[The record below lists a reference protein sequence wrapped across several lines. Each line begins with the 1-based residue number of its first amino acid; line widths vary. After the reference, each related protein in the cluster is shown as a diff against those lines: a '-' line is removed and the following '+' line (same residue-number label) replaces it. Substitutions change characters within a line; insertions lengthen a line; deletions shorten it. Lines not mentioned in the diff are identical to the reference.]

1 MKNLIDRVS
10 ELCKSKHGK
19 NISIYDNSF
28 LEQSIN
34 SRMILANCSNPKDYY
49 ILISNMESEGLAF
62 LNSLNNSHSEFF
74 RNPLTFAIIEQ
85 HILPSIFKVEE
96 NSHNGGIRIWSAG
109 CALGQEPYSIAI
121 LCEEIVQS
129 LNGNSTYK
137 IFATDISI
145 NEIFG
150 AKNGKYEYNAMKNIK
165 LSHLNNYFSRKND
178 SYSISE
184 KIKEHIDFSYYDL
197 LNLESYSPS
206 ASIYGDFDIVF
217 CSNVLFY
224 YKPEIQEFII
234 SKIRRSLKRGG
245 YFVTGEAE
253 TAIVKSFKGF
263 KQYVPIA
270 SIFVKS

>member
-1 MKNLIDRVS
+1 MKNLIESVID
-10 ELCKSKHGK
+10 LCKVKHGK

-28 LEQSIN
+28 LEQSLR
-34 SRMILANCSNPKDYY
+34 SRMILANCFNLIDYY
-49 ILISNMESEGLAF
+49 NIISNLESESLAF
-62 LNSLNNSHSEFF
+62 ISSLNNSYSDFF
-74 RNPLTFAIIEQ
+74 RNPVTFSILEQQII
-85 HILPSIFKVEE
+85 PTIFKANEV
-96 NSHNGGIRIWSAG
+96 NPNGGVRIWSAG
-109 CALGQEPYSIAI
+109 CALGQEPYSVAM
-121 LCEEIVQS
+121 LCEDIVQS
-129 LNGNSTYK
+129 LNDNSTYK

-150 AKNGKYEYNAMKNIK
+150 GKKGLYEYNSVKNIK
-165 LSHLNNYFSRKND
+165 LSHIKNYFSKKND
-178 SYSISE
+178 IYAVNDN
-184 KIKEHIDFSYYDL
+184 IKKHIDFSYYDL

-206 ASIYGDFDIVF
+206 ASIYGDFDLIF

-253 TAIVKSFKGF
+253 LSIVKSFKGF

-270 SIFVKS
+270 PIFVKT